1 MAAQSHLQPSPHDA
15 CTTICGFSRPT
26 ARTPIRTRCGTR
38 RSQCRYATPEVRG
51 MAMAMERTTVLVTD
65 DPGLDALG
73 VLIDS
78 PDIDVAVFE
87 SPAKAY
93 LRIKREKPATVIV
106 YLSIDSATEFLLLTM
121 LKLDPET
128 AGIPIWT
135 CAVTGGLV
143 AGDES

>member
-1 MAAQSHLQPSPHDA
+1 MA
-15 CTTICGFSRPT
+15 T
-26 ARTPIRTRCGTR
+26 ART
-38 RSQCRYATPEVRG
+38 AV
-51 MAMAMERTTVLVTD
+51 VVTG
-65 DPGLDALG
+65 DPGLDAFG
-73 VLIDS
+73 VLLDS

-87 SPAKAY
+87 SPANAY
-93 LRIKREKPATVIV
+93 LRIKREKPATVVV
-106 YLSIDSATEFLLLTM
+106 YLSFDSAAQFLLLTM